1 MSTTTAL
8 PAVGQRVVAVKVPG
22 AEAFNGKRCEITSVS
37 DHGILRAEFQSPQK
51 PDDSISLTFT
61 EWAPVFAVGD
71 TVRITTDD
79 YGVQRKGKIGTV
91 TIDDETILP
100 FYVTGYDTERPTQG
114 LWMRGDQIEHVKDG
128 QTLTVSTT
136 VPPEGALIKVT
147 GHLGADGIIDGY
159 ELKGRMVRAD
169 KDLWTVWTRRFGEVV
184 SGPGYVTMDAPNPP
198 VEPGDRIVCLT
209 ISAIDRCI
217 GKEGVI
223 ESVSNY
229 DGEQYLSVR
238 FDTFEHEGRTYA
250 DEVWNVVGWDR
261 APNLVVE
268 TDVVEE
274 PMVSRRELDR
284 ANQRVEEYAERAAK
298 WERDFNT
305 YAERIKQEAIDRGWC
320 SNYED
325 VMESIKTELEVA
337 EIPDREREYEVSWRE
352 TYTVTVFRSTT
363 VNAVDA
369 EDAQSQAEEYDM
381 ADTYDLRD
389 AITNGNYSYVE
400 CENYEVEEA

>member
-8 PAVGQRVVAVKVPG
+8 PAVGQRVFAVKVPG

-37 DHGILRAEFQSPQK
+37 DHGILRAEFESPQK
-51 PDDSISLTFT
+51 PDDTISLTFT
-61 EWAPVFAVGD
+61 EWAPIFAVGD

-91 TIDDETILP
+91 SIDDETIMP
-100 FYVTGYDTERPTQG
+100 FYVTGYDTERPLQG
-114 LWMRGDQIEHVKDG
+114 LWMRADQIEHVKDG

-136 VPPEGALIKVT
+136 VPPEGALVRVT
-147 GHLGADGIIDGY
+147 GYLGEFGIVDDIDTS
-159 ELKGRMVRAD
+159 GRMVRAEA
-169 KDLWTVWTRRFGEVV
+169 DLWTVQTARYGEIV
-184 SGPGYVTMDAPNPP
+184 SGPGYVTMNAPNPP
-198 VEPGDRIVCLT
+198 VEPGDRVVCVT

-217 GKEGVI
+217 GKEGVV
-223 ESVSNY
+223 ESVCSH
-229 DGEQYLSVR
+229 DGEQYLSVK
-238 FDTFEHEGRTYA
+238 FDDFEHEGRTYR

-274 PMVSRRELDR
+274 ATVPRRELDR
-284 ANQRVEEYAERAAK
+284 ANERVAEYAERAAK

-337 EIPDREREYEVSWRE
+337 EIPDREREFEVSWTE
-352 TYTVTVFRSTT
+352 VYTVTVFRSTT
-363 VNAVDA
+363 VNALDA
-369 EDAQSQAEEYDM
+369 DDAQSQAEDYDT
-381 ADTYDLRD
+381 ADTYDLRE
-389 AITNGNYSYVE
+389 AVNNGNYSYVE
-400 CENYEVEEA
+400 CQNYEVSEA